1 MPDLLKQ
8 PGGGD
13 RKMVR
18 KISKNYSNS
27 DMPKTG
33 SYPVFYAIGLTGH
46 RLKTSV
52 LLMID
57 ELGRIDF
64 DGLLSHLGGVS
75 RFVLIKMLRDLES
88 DCMITRI
95 TSGNKVG
102 YSLTLTG
109 KQIIPILNS
118 MND

>member
-1 MPDLLKQ
+1 
-8 PGGGD
+8 
-13 RKMVR
+13 MVR
-18 KISKNYSNS
+18 KISKNYSES
-27 DMPKTG
+27 LKPDSG
-33 SYPVFYAIGLTGH
+33 SYPVFYAISLTGH

-57 ELGRIDF
+57 ELNQIDF
-64 DGLLSHLGGVS
+64 EGLLSRLGGVS
-75 RFVLIKMLRDLES
+75 KIVLIKMLRDLES
-88 DCMITRI
+88 DCMITK
-95 TSGNKVG
+95 TASGNKVG

>member
-1 MPDLLKQ
+1 
-8 PGGGD
+8 
-13 RKMVR
+13 MVR

-27 DMPKTG
+27 ELSRSG

-46 RLKTSV
+46 RLKISV
-52 LLMID
+52 LLLID
-57 ELGRIDF
+57 ELNQIDF
-64 DGLLSHLGGVS
+64 DGLLSRLGGVS

-88 DCMITRI
+88 DSVITKT
-95 TSGNKVG
+95 TSGSKVG